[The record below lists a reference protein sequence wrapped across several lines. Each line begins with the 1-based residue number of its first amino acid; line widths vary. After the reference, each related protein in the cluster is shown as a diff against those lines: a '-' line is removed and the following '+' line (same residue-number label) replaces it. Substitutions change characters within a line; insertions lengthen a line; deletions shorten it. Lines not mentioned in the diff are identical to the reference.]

1 MKAREQESPSRT
13 LARAS
18 SLGIRT
24 IASAERF
31 QSMQTQTRRTAM
43 KRLAVTVLAGV
54 GAVALMT
61 TGVSA
66 AIICNDEGDCWQ
78 SKETYTYPPEARVHV
93 YGDDYVVD
101 TKKYK
106 MREVRPGPGYWRGG
120 VWVGF

>member
-1 MKAREQESPSRT
+1 
-13 LARAS
+13 
-18 SLGIRT
+18 
-24 IASAERF
+24 
-31 QSMQTQTRRTAM
+31 M
-43 KRLAVTVLAGV
+43 KRLAVTVLASA

-101 TKKYK
+101 TKNGFLTP
-106 MREVRPGPGYWRGG
+106 MAAIGYPLSHGL
-120 VWVGF
+120 VASMP